1 LRTYGGWRHSHPP
14 FSIHIN
20 ISGGTAI
27 IREHRINA
35 EIRVPEVRVTGTDG
49 HQFGVIGI
57 REAIALAEEQGVDL
71 VETVP
76 DAKPPVCKLINY
88 GKFLY
93 TEEKRLKDAR
103 KKQHEVKV
111 KEVRLGSKMG
121 EHDFQVML
129 NRAKEFLAKRD
140 KVKVSMRFRGREMAH
155 LDIGRK
161 VFDRF
166 ITEIATHANLDSRP
180 RLEGNTISAMLSPK

>member
-1 LRTYGGWRHSHPP
+1 MARSHHPLF
-14 FSIHIN
+14 FSFN
-20 ISGGTAI
+20 SSGGTAI

-35 EIRVPEVRVTGTDG
+35 DIRVPEVRVLGHDG
-49 HQFGVIGI
+49 HQYGVIGI
-57 REAIALAEEQGVDL
+57 REALALAEEQGVDL
-71 VETVP
+71 VEIVP

-93 TEEKRLKDAR
+93 AEEKRLKDAR

-111 KEVRLGSKMG
+111 KEVRLGPKMG
-121 EHDFQVML
+121 EHDFMVML

-140 KVKVSMRFRGREMAH
+140 KVKLSMRFRGREMAH
-155 LDIGRK
+155 MDIGRK

-166 ITEIATHANLDSRP
+166 LAEIATSANLDSRP

>member
-1 LRTYGGWRHSHPP
+1 M
-14 FSIHIN
+14 
-20 ISGGTAI
+20 
-27 IREHRINA
+27 NA
-35 EIRVPEVRVTGTDG
+35 EIKVPEVRLLGTDG

-93 TEEKRLKDAR
+93 TEEKRLKESR
-103 KKQHEVKV
+103 KKQHGVKV
-111 KEVRLGSKMG
+111 KEVRLGPKMG
-121 EHDFQVML
+121 EHDFMVKL
-129 NRAKEFLAKRD
+129 NQSKEFLSKRD
-140 KVKVSMRFRGREMAH
+140 KVKVTMRFRGREMAH
-155 LDIGRK
+155 IDIGRK

-180 RLEGNTISAMLSPK
+180 RLEGNTILAMLSSK